1 VAYLAWWLVAD
12 LAQTR
17 AVRLAIVGLFLAA
30 SATRGVYLLHGP
42 ERDLARIDFAQ
53 TPWMDAMT
61 WLRAQPSKWHVLAD
75 PGHAWKYGTS
85 ARLAAEKDTVLEIG
99 KDSALAMYDR
109 TIAMRV
115 AERAAALGAYAA
127 LTTDELRRLDAKYD
141 VDVAIVDAADARHP
155 LPELFRSAQFVIYDL
170 R

>member
-1 VAYLAWWLVAD
+1 
-12 LAQTR
+12 
-17 AVRLAIVGLFLAA
+17 
-30 SATRGVYLLHGP
+30 
-42 ERDLARIDFAQ
+42 
-53 TPWMDAMT
+53 MDAMT

-75 PGHAWKYGTS
+75 PGHAWKHGTS